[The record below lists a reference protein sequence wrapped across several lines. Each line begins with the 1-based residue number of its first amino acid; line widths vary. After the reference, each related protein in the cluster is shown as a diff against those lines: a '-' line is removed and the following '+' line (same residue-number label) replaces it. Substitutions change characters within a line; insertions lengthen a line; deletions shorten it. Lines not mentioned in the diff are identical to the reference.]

1 MATARDAM
9 EKSLLKYIWIHTKG
23 LQVWIFVV
31 ILVSMPL
38 YFYSLDLPK
47 QIINFPI
54 QGKGFNGP
62 SDAHIFLRIA
72 LPFSETLTGKPV
84 ILFPGFELQRL
95 PLLIALCFVYTA
107 LLVLNG
113 WFKLYI
119 NTYKGITGERVLR
132 RLRYEMMDRV
142 LRFPVF
148 HARQAKPSEIAGI
161 IKDEVDPLSDFI
173 GDSYSAPLFL
183 AGQAIT
189 ALIFLFMQSFFFG
202 FLTLAV
208 IGIQVWVIPR
218 LRRRLLELGR
228 ERQMTAREMAGR
240 IGEVLQG
247 IDDVHLNDTSNFVRA
262 DFSQR
267 LGTIFF
273 IRLELFKRKFAV
285 KFLNNL
291 LMQLLSVLFYLIGG
305 YFVIAGRLDLGGLVA
320 SIAAYKDLPTP
331 VKGLIDWDQQR
342 LMAQIRYAHAIEEF
356 SRDDLMPAQLQA
368 VGVDA
373 RRVENGFEFHNVA
386 CQDPGTAAHLES
398 VTLRVGAG
406 ERMALLADPIEGG
419 SMLLE
424 IAARLASPARGRVLL
439 DGTDMKDIPEA
450 VTGRMIGYADS
461 TAYFPVGTVQDL
473 LVEVLRNRPIS
484 RSEPSADNAS
494 VTRRL
499 LEARRSGNSE
509 FDPSADWVDH
519 GRIGTDPASH
529 MRSVTAMAGLS
540 GDIRDIGL
548 ASHLHPHAIGR
559 IQPLIAEARALLRE
573 KLAAA
578 GLEALVEP
586 FDRNYYNMQSSV
598 AENILFGMPI
608 DPAFAPPALARN
620 PMVRSLLGEN
630 GLWGQLLA
638 LGTEI
643 AKTFVEMFVDL
654 PSTSALFGQAA
665 GPTPEQIEKLRAILD
680 RVEPDGAET
689 LSSEDEAALVTLS
702 MDYIE
707 PRDRFGLLNEEIKA
721 KVLQA
726 RRRLR
731 EMFESNPGE
740 KISFNDLYL
749 YNPSLT
755 IADNILFGRI
765 ETNLVGGRARI
776 MAMVAA
782 VLEELNVSSLP
793 FEAGLAFPVGAG
805 GRGLSEA
812 QRQKLRLARALMK
825 KPDFLILNRPL
836 VTLPGEEQRRILQTV
851 LSEAENS
858 SGGRLGILCAP
869 VDPAHTILFDRVLLL
884 RHGRIVAD
892 DTPKKLLQTFPDFA
906 KLVKADG

>member
-9 EKSLLKYIWIHTKG
+9 EKSLLKYIWTHTKG
-23 LQVWIFVV
+23 LQAWIFVV

-54 QGKGFNGP
+54 QGKGFESP
-62 SDAHIFLRIA
+62 SDTHIFLRIA
-72 LPFSETLTGKPV
+72 LPFSEALTGKPA
-84 ILFPGFELQRL
+84 ILFPGFELGRL
-95 PLLIALCFVYTA
+95 PLLLALCFIYTA

-202 FLTLAV
+202 FLTLAI
-208 IGIQVWVIPR
+208 IGVQVWVIPR

-240 IGEVLQG
+240 IGEFLQG

-267 LGTIFF
+267 LGMIFF

-305 YFVIAGRLDLGGLVA
+305 YFVITGRLDLGGLVA

-356 SRDDLMPAQLQA
+356 SRDDLMPAHLQA
-368 VGVDA
+368 VGDDV
-373 RRVENGFEFHNVA
+373 RRIESGFEFHNIA
-386 CQDPGTAAHLES
+386 CQEPGTAAHLES
-398 VTLRVGAG
+398 VTIRIGAG
-406 ERMALLADPIEGG
+406 ERVALLAEPTEGG
-419 SMLLE
+419 SMLLQ
-424 IAARLASPARGRVLL
+424 IAARLASPANGRILL
-439 DGTDMKDIPEA
+439 DSADMKDLPEA
-450 VTGRMIGYADS
+450 FTGRAIGYVDS
-461 TAYFPVGTVQDL
+461 AAYFPVGTVEDL

-484 RSEPSADNAS
+484 RSEPSVDNAS
-494 VTRRL
+494 DARKL
-499 LEARRSGNSE
+499 LEARRSGNFE
-509 FDPSADWVDH
+509 FDLSADWVDRE
-519 GRIGTDPASH
+519 RIGTDLASH
-529 MRSVTAMAGLS
+529 MLSVTTMTGLS
-540 GDIRDIGL
+540 GDIRDLGL
-548 ASHLHPHAIGR
+548 ASHLHSDAIGR
-559 IQPLIAEARALLRE
+559 IQPLIGRARGLLRE

-578 GLEALVEP
+578 TLEALVEP
-586 FDRNYYNMQSSV
+586 FDRSQYNMQSSI

-608 DPAFAPPALARN
+608 DPAFAPPVLARN
-620 PMVRSLLGEN
+620 PMIGSLLEET
-630 GLWGQLLA
+630 GLWGLLLA

-643 AKTFVEMFVDL
+643 AKTFVEMFADL

-680 RVEPDGAET
+680 RVDRDGAET
-689 LSSEDEAALVTLS
+689 PSSEDGAALVTLS

-707 PRDRFGLLNEEIKA
+707 PRDRFGLLSESIKE
-721 KVLQA
+721 KVLEA

-731 EMFESNPGE
+731 TMLEGESDG

-782 VLEELNVSSLP
+782 VLEELDISSLP
-793 FEAGLAFPVGAG
+793 FEAGLAFRVGSAG
-805 GRGLSEA
+805 RSLSEA

-836 VTLPGEEQRRILQTV
+836 VTLTGEEQRKILQAM

-858 SGGRLGILCAP
+858 NGGRLGILCAP
-869 VDPAHTILFDRVLLL
+869 ADPAHAILFDRALLL
-884 RHGRIVAD
+884 RDGRIVAD
-892 DTPKKLLQTFPDFA
+892 DAPKKLLQTLPDFA
-906 KLVKADG
+906 KLPKA

>member
-1 MATARDAM
+1 MAIGRDAM
-9 EKSLLKYIWIHTKG
+9 EKSLLKYIWIHTRG
-23 LQVWIFVV
+23 LQAWIFVV

-54 QGKGFNGP
+54 QGKGFGP
-62 SDAHIFLRIA
+62 PADSHVFLRIA
-72 LPFSETLTGKPV
+72 LPFSEALAGKPV
-84 ILFPGFELQRL
+84 ILFPGFELRRL
-95 PLLIALCFVYTA
+95 PLLLALCFIYTA

-202 FLTLAV
+202 FLTLAI

-218 LRRRLLELGR
+218 LRRQLLELGR

-240 IGEVLQG
+240 IGDVLQG
-247 IDDVHLNDTSNFVRA
+247 IDDVHVNDTSNFVRA

-267 LGTIFF
+267 LSRIFF

-305 YFVIAGRLDLGGLVA
+305 YFVITGRLDLGALVA

-356 SRDDLMPAQLQA
+356 NRDDLMPERMQA
-368 VGVDA
+368 VGDNF
-373 RRVENGFEFHNVA
+373 RRIENGFEFHKIA
-386 CQDPGTAAHLES
+386 CQEPGAAAHLEN
-398 VTLRVGAG
+398 VTVRVGAN
-406 ERMALLADPIEGG
+406 ERVALLTEPPEAGA
-419 SMLLE
+419 MLLE
-424 IAARLASPARGRVLL
+424 IAARLASPSSGRVLL
-439 DGTDMKDIPEA
+439 DGVDMKDLPEA
-450 VTGRMIGYADS
+450 VTGQAIGYADS
-461 TAYFPVGTVQDL
+461 TAYFPVGTVEDL
-473 LVEVLRNRPIS
+473 LIEVLRNRQMSSP
-484 RSEPSADNAS
+484 EPSIGNAS
-494 VTRRL
+494 AARRL

-509 FDPSADWVDH
+509 FDPSADWVD
-519 GRIGTDPASH
+519 RRRLGTDLSRH
-529 MRSVTAMAGLS
+529 MQSVTAMTGLS

-548 ASHLHPHAIGR
+548 ASHLRPDAVGR
-559 IQPLIAEARALLRE
+559 VQPSIDRARALLRE

-586 FDRNYYNMQSSV
+586 FDRSHYNMQSSV

-620 PMVRSLLGEN
+620 PTVRTLLGET
-630 GLWGQLLA
+630 GLWNLLFA
-638 LGTEI
+638 LGTDV
-643 AKTFVEMFVDL
+643 ADTFLEMFADL
-654 PSTSALFGQAA
+654 PSTSALFGQTA
-665 GPTPEQIEKLRAILD
+665 GPTPEQIERLRTILNRIEQAGTEAI
-680 RVEPDGAET
+680 
-689 LSSEDEAALVTLS
+689 SSEDEETLVSLA

-707 PRDRFGLLNEEIKA
+707 PRDRFGLMSEEIKT
-721 KVLQA
+721 KVLET

-731 EMFESNPGE
+731 QALENDPGE
-740 KISFNDLYL
+740 KISFNDLYV

-782 VLEELNVSSLP
+782 VLEELDMSSLP
-793 FEAGLAFPVGAG
+793 FEAGLAFSIGAG

-812 QRQKLRLARALMK
+812 QRQKLKLARALMK

-836 VTLPGEEQRRILQTV
+836 VTLPSEEQRKILQAI
-851 LSEAENS
+851 LSETANS

-869 VDPAHTILFDRVLLL
+869 TDPTHAILFDRVLLL
-884 RHGRIVAD
+884 RDGRIVAD
-892 DTPKKLLQTFPDFA
+892 EAPKKLLETRPDFA
-906 KLVKADG
+906 KLVKA

>member
-1 MATARDAM
+1 M
-9 EKSLLKYIWIHTKG
+9 EKSLLKYIWAHTRS
-23 LQVWIFVV
+23 LQAWIFVV
-31 ILVSMPL
+31 ILVTMPL

-47 QIINFPI
+47 QIINLPI
-54 QGKGFNGP
+54 QGKGFHSP
-62 SDAHIFLRIA
+62 ADTHAFLHIT
-72 LPFSETLTGKPV
+72 LPFAESLIGKPV
-84 ILFPGFELQRL
+84 VLFSGFELRRL
-95 PLLIALCFVYTA
+95 PLLLLLCSIYTA

-142 LRFPVF
+142 LRFPVS

-189 ALIFLFMQSFFFG
+189 ALIFLFLQSFFFG

-208 IGIQVWVIPR
+208 IGIQVWIVPR

-262 DFSQR
+262 DFSRR

-305 YFVIAGRLDLGGLVA
+305 FFVITGRLDIGGLVA

-356 SRDDLMPAQLQA
+356 SRDDLMPARLQA
-368 VGVDA
+368 IDDGFK
-373 RRVENGFEFHNVA
+373 RIENGFECRNVT
-386 CQDPGTAAHLES
+386 CQEPGTAAHLES
-398 VTLRVGAG
+398 ITIRVSAS
-406 ERMALLADPIEGG
+406 ERVALLAEPPEGG

-424 IAARLASPARGRVLL
+424 IIARLANPSNGRILL
-439 DGTDMKDIPEA
+439 DGTDMKELPEA
-450 VTGRMIGYADS
+450 VTGRALGYVDS
-461 TAYFPVGTVQDL
+461 AAYFPVGTVESL
-473 LVEVLRNRPIS
+473 LLEVLRNRPITS
-484 RSEPSADNAS
+484 PEPSTGDTS
-494 VTRRL
+494 VAQGL

-509 FDPSADWVDH
+509 FDPAGEWIERR
-519 GRIGTDPASH
+519 RIGEDLRGH
-529 MRSVTAMAGLS
+529 MQSVTAMTGL
-540 GDIRDIGL
+540 GDDIREIGL
-548 ASHLHPHAIGR
+548 ASHLRPDAIER
-559 IQPLIAEARALLRE
+559 IQPLIGKARALLRE
-573 KLAAA
+573 KLGAA

-586 FDRNYYNMQSSV
+586 FDRNHYNMQSSV

-608 DPAFAPPALARN
+608 DPAFVPSALSRN
-620 PMVRSLLGEN
+620 PVVRTLLDETGLWSLLS
-630 GLWGQLLA
+630 A
-638 LGTEI
+638 LGTDI
-643 AKTFVEMFVDL
+643 AKTFVEMFADL

-665 GPTPEQIEKLRAILD
+665 GPTHEQIEKLRAILD
-680 RVEPDGAET
+680 RVEQTGAEAISNDDKAS
-689 LSSEDEAALVTLS
+689 LASLA

-707 PRDRFGLLNEEIKA
+707 PRDRFGLMSEEIKA
-721 KVLQA
+721 KVVET

-731 EMFESNPGE
+731 QTLENDPGE
-740 KISFNDLYL
+740 KISFNDLYV

-782 VLEELNVSSLP
+782 VLEELDISSLP
-793 FEAGLAFPVGAG
+793 FEAGLAFYVGAG

-836 VTLPGEEQRRILQTV
+836 VTLPGEEQRKILQAV

-858 SGGRLGILCAP
+858 SGGRPGILCAP
-869 VDPAHTILFDRVLLL
+869 VDPAHAILFDRVLLL

-892 DTPKKLLQTFPDFA
+892 DAPKKLMEALPDFA
-906 KLVKADG
+906 TLVKA